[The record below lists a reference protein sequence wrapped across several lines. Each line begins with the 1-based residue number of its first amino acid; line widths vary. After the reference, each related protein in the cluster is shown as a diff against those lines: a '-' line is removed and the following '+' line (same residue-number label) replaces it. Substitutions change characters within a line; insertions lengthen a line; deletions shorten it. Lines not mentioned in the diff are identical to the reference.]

1 MVHMQVPFYRH
12 SLFPKNAQLVAK
24 VLETPFLTSGPIG
37 KEVEAQLCEYFDAKH
52 AKLVN
57 SWTNGA
63 VATLLA
69 MDIGPGDE
77 VIVPAMTFIA
87 TANVVELV
95 GAKPVFI
102 DCDPE
107 TLLIPPEL
115 IKGAITKKT
124 KAIIPVHM
132 YGQMCDV
139 KAISEALPRDQKIS
153 IIEDCAHTFEAK
165 FNGERPGKYSD
176 AAIFSFYAT
185 KNVTCGEGGAIIT
198 NDGKL
203 FERIQQTILHGM
215 SAGAA
220 DRFQAGQYKHWG
232 MEHLGTKANLPDLL
246 TCYLPEQI
254 RTVDQ
259 RLSIREEI
267 AEKYEKALFATNIKF
282 PKVLKGVVHSR
293 HLFPIYVGLESRDKV
308 LLALGEA
315 NIGATVNY
323 RAVHTMSFY
332 SKKYGFSGNEFPTSF
347 SWGNGTLS
355 IPFFPGITT
364 QEQDYVLDVLIN
376 KVSKMIGET
385 R

>member
-1 MVHMQVPFYRH
+1 MVHMKVPFYRH
-12 SLFPKNAQLVAK
+12 SLSPDYAQFVAK

-37 KEVEAQLCEYFDAKH
+37 KEVEAQLCEYFGAKH

-102 DCDPE
+102 DCDPG
-107 TLLIPPEL
+107 TLLITPEL
-115 IKGAITKKT
+115 VKAAITKNT
-124 KAIIPVHM
+124 KAVIPVHM

-139 KAISEALPRDQKIS
+139 KGIKGLLPNDQEIL
-153 IIEDCAHTFEAK
+153 IIEDCAHSFEAK

-198 NDGKL
+198 NDEKL
-203 FERIQQTILHGM
+203 FERIQQAILHGM

-220 DRFQAGQYKHWG
+220 DRFKAGQYKHWG
-232 MEHLGTKANLPDLL
+232 MDNLGTKANLPDLL
-246 TCYLPEQI
+246 ACFLPEQI
-254 RTVDQ
+254 KSVDQ
-259 RLSIREEI
+259 RLREREEI
-267 AEKYEKALFATNIKF
+267 AQRYEKAFSSTKIRF
-282 PKVLKGVVHSR
+282 PKVLNGIVHSR
-293 HLFPIYVGLESRDKV
+293 HLFPIHVGAENRDNA

-323 RAVHTMSFY
+323 RSVHTMGFY
-332 SKKYGFSGNEFPTSF
+332 SKKYEFGGNEFPISL

-355 IPFFPGITT
+355 IPLFPGITT
-364 QEQDYVLDVLIN
+364 QEQEYVIDVVVN
-376 KVSKMIGET
+376 KIDKMIGEN

>member
-12 SLFPKNAQLVAK
+12 SLYPENAQLVAK

-37 KEVEAQLCEYFDAKH
+37 KEVEAQLCEYFGAKH

-77 VIVPAMTFIA
+77 VIVPSMTFIA

-102 DCDPE
+102 DCDPD
-107 TLLIPPEL
+107 TLLITPEL
-115 IKGAITKKT
+115 VKSAISKNT
-124 KAIIPVHM
+124 KAVIPVHM

-139 KAISEALPRDQKIS
+139 KAIKDILPKDQKIS

-185 KNVTCGEGGAIIT
+185 KNVSCGEGGAIIT
-198 NDGKL
+198 NDDEL
-203 FERIQQTILHGM
+203 FERIIQAVLHGM

-220 DRFQAGQYKHWG
+220 DRFKAGQYKHWG
-232 MEHLGTKANLPDLL
+232 MDHLGTKANLPDLL
-246 TCYLPEQI
+246 ACFLPQQI
-254 RTVDQ
+254 KTVDQ
-259 RLSIREEI
+259 RLRLREEI
-267 AEKYEKALFATNIKF
+267 ATRYENALLNSKIGF
-282 PKVLKGVVHSR
+282 PKTNTGVLHSR
-293 HLFPIYVGLESRDKV
+293 HLFPIHVGSESRDKA
-308 LLALGEA
+308 LLTLGEA
-315 NIGATVNY
+315 GIGATVNY
-323 RAVHTMSFY
+323 RSVHTMGY
-332 SKKYGFSGNEFPTSF
+332 YENKYRFEKNDFPVSL

-355 IPFFPGITT
+355 IPLFPGMTS
-364 QEQDYVLDVLIN
+364 QEQDYVIEVLVN
-376 KVSKMIGET
+376 KIDKMVGESK
-385 R
+385 